1 MRHRSRGLGLPIPA
15 LILTTALALTACGA
29 QSTTGGSDDSGSGGG
44 ELAAVP
50 GFDPEAGT
58 ITVGNI
64 VALSGPISDTAK
76 EQLVGQQAWFDH
88 VNADGGIA
96 GKYQVELVTADNQYD
111 AQVAVQAYQ
120 QIKDQ
125 VVMFSGILGTPS
137 VKALLPILERDE
149 AVAVPSNQAAEL
161 RNEPS
166 LLPTF
171 PSYQT
176 NVNNA
181 VAYLNEQDPSLKD
194 AKYCVLGYENDWGDA
209 VVEGLT
215 FATEQLGTT
224 VTSVQNYAPLDTAL
238 TAQMQELKG
247 AGCQV
252 VAFSGAANN
261 MPSVVAAATQLDF
274 KPTWIAEFIANSTA
288 FNGTPIAQYLADN
301 VLFTG
306 PGADLTD
313 DSIEGIKI
321 LHEAL
326 GDTPLT
332 LQHVYGYIE
341 AVAVTTL
348 LEQGVEDGDLS
359 GPGLRES
366 QTKMEKI
373 DFQGL
378 NGALTLG
385 EPADRKLP
393 QSTSIYRYDP
403 ATPYGLS
410 VEAAQYQAEETD
422 PKF

>member
-1 MRHRSRGLGLPIPA
+1 MKPRSRGLGLPIPA
-15 LILTTALALTACGA
+15 LLLCTALAVSACGA
-29 QSTTGGSDDSGSGGG
+29 QSTNGDSGGSG
-44 ELAAVP
+44 ESKELSAVP
-50 GFDPEAGT
+50 GFDPDAGT

-64 VALSGPISDTAK
+64 VALSGPIAATAK

-88 VNADGGIA
+88 VNAEGGVA
-96 GKYQVELVTADNQYD
+96 GKYKIDLTTADNQYD

-120 QIKDQ
+120 QIKDE
-125 VVMFSGILGTPS
+125 VVMLSGVLGTPS
-137 VKALLPILERDE
+137 VKALVPILNRDE

-161 RNEPS
+161 RDEPS

-176 NVNNA
+176 NVVNA
-181 VAYLNEQDPSLKD
+181 VAYLNEQDPSMAD
-194 AKYCVLGYENDWGDA
+194 AKYCVLGYENEWGDA
-209 VVEGLT
+209 AVEGLE
-215 FATEQLGTT
+215 FATKQLGTK
-224 VTSVQNYAPLDTAL
+224 VTTVQNYAPLDTAL
-238 TAQMQELKG
+238 TAQVQELKS

-261 MPSVVAAATQLDF
+261 MPPLVAAATQLDF

-288 FNGTPIAQYLADN
+288 FSGTPIAQYLADN

-306 PGADLTD
+306 PGADLSD

-321 LHEAL
+321 LHEVL

-332 LQHVYGYIE
+332 LQHVYGYIQ

-348 LEQGVEDGDLS
+348 LEQAVKDGDLS
-359 GPGLRES
+359 GPGLRKAL
-366 QTKMEKI
+366 TTMGKI

-378 NGALTLG
+378 NGDLKLG
-385 EPADRKLP
+385 EPTDRVLP
-393 QSTSIYRYDP
+393 QSTSIYEYDP

-410 VEAAQYQAEETD
+410 AVAVQYQADKTD